1 MYQVDPHQHRI
12 DIGVPFLAFDY
23 DEFRF
28 KTLHSRA
35 QKFEVLLGQPEF
47 ATDVDECLDDPD
59 NTDST
64 RTDEDDATNTSVTPA
79 IALPTELVD
88 LIRIDLSAESI

>member
-1 MYQVDPHQHRI
+1 M
-12 DIGVPFLAFDY
+12 PFLAFDY

-47 ATDVDECLDDPD
+47 TTDVDERLDDPD
-59 NTDST
+59 NTDTT
-64 RTDEDDATNTSVTPA
+64 RTDEDEATNISAPPA
-79 IALPTELVD
+79 VSLPAELVD
-88 LIRIDLSAESI
+88 LIRIDLSAESISL